1 MKLFNSID
9 CVNNNYTGLKF
20 LKKWWAL
27 RDLNPR
33 PPACK
38 AGALPTELSVHPL
51 VGARGFE
58 PPTPGSQN
66 QCANRTAL
74 RPVPHRRMTDLF
86 FGYSGQEICS
96 LKKKI
101 FQMLNYLTIF

>member
-1 MKLFNSID
+1 MKFGVLLRLLPASLLLQLRRASLLFFHFVPNED
-9 CVNNNYTGLKF
+9 
-20 LKKWWAL
+20 WWAR

-38 AGALPTELSVHPL
+38 AGALPTELSAHFLESTYKL

-74 RPVPHRRMTDLF
+74 RPEQGTQQKISTSQR
-86 FGYSGQEICS
+86 QEF
-96 LKKKI
+96 L
-101 FQMLNYLTIF
+101 